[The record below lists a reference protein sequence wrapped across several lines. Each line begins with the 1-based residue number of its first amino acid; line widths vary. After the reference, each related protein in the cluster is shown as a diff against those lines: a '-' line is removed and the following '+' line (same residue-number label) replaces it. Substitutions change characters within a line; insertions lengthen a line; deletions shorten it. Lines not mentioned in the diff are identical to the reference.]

1 MEPCACKNT
10 YFRKICYVIFIIFLI
25 FIFSNVVY
33 AKDKESFSGDGT
45 IESPYLIENYQ
56 DLLKFCNMVNDGEN
70 FENQYFKQT
79 SNIDMEYKK
88 CEPIGNRWNR
98 FFSGIYNG
106 NGYYIENVN
115 IRSSDEICALFGYL
129 DGVVANLGIE
139 SGKIE
144 GVIAAGI
151 AGNAKSQ
158 NAQLLN
164 CYNKAKILGKYVG
177 GIAGNFNEGVISV
190 CWNSGELN
198 GEVIGGILPLGT
210 DVKVYSCFSTNDILL
225 PTNIVSTTSYSL
237 TEEEL
242 FSKEIE
248 KKLNVSTALSQYMY
262 AKPIVNLKQ
271 WKNDENKNLVFDN
284 KETYIKFIGLINDYF
299 LIACILFV
307 IVTVGF
313 SIKKEHSNK
322 NSGSS
327 KRMYLKSVAIISGII
342 AIFCDTA
349 LLYKGL
355 KYLNIFNSIF
365 ISLVNILFVF
375 LLCYFLKDL
384 KKLKLKKEWIP
395 LGVLIIVVI
404 ILELL
409 QFDLVPKYD
418 ACLYYGSFLRGIEEF
433 KLDFITYIGAFVCWK
448 WIQGLALIIAP
459 FEFLLPGKMI
469 GVYISNIFVTVIS
482 LVCLYWLLR
491 QIYSSLSPLIAT
503 ICCGIFIFFPYALGM
518 FTYLCMDWHL
528 PFFVI
533 WLLCSIKKKNNYL
546 ICFSGYLLAFTK
558 ITGIVFYCGILL
570 FVGVEEILR
579 IQESN
584 IIKKIFKWW
593 DWKKVIL
600 WILPAV
606 LFLVTYIYG
615 DHITIQNFYG
625 TYVSEQVIS
634 LNNREHVLNLIL
646 QTVGFGFRWLLV
658 GLTVIACIV
667 NIIWK
672 KKNNLTKFDKDIIWS
687 VIFASILTFMV
698 LCLYN
703 SDADCPRY
711 TTIFNVFYVLCIP
724 YVLNILFRKKYLS
737 EFVGLLL
744 IGVFFVQT
752 YWTIDPMVKSVGESL
767 NTGKIELYK
776 LAMPNDSRSGMNL
789 GEGYG
794 TSQVLGDL
802 YTYNLQHAFYD
813 DLLEQALE
821 EIQPTENDQFYVL
834 DMIDYELH
842 MAGSAN
848 KNYKIYWDQK
858 SCSRTY
864 DNSKES
870 MIYLNE
876 TSLTTEQFE
885 KDIHN
890 LQLPPKFYL
899 IVASR
904 IDSDKAIK
912 NIKEYGYHQIS
923 SIHPENIY
931 GKLSVYGFEK
941 RND

>member
-10 YFRKICYVIFIIFLI
+10 YFRKICYVIFTIFLI

-307 IVTVGF
+307 IGTVGF

-375 LLCYFLKDL
+375 LLCYLLKDL
-384 KKLKLKKEWIP
+384 KKLKFKKEWIP
-395 LGVLIIVVI
+395 LGILIIVVI

-558 ITGIVFYCGILL
+558 ITGIVFYCGILFL
-570 FVGVEEILR
+570 VGIKEMLEKPN
-579 IQESN
+579 QK
-584 IIKKIFKWW
+584 IIDKIIAWWSWKKIF
-593 DWKKVIL
+593 L
-600 WILPAV
+600 WILPAI
-606 LFLVTYIYG
+606 LFLITYMYG
-615 DHITIQNFYG
+615 DHITTQNFYG
-625 TYVSEQVIS
+625 TYVSEQMIS
-634 LNNREHVLNLIL
+634 LGNWSHILNLSL
-646 QTVGFGFRWLLV
+646 QSFGFGFRWIVILLL
-658 GLTVIACIV
+658 GIALL
-667 NIIWK
+667 K
-672 KKNNLTKFDKDIIWS
+672 SFAKSKKN
-687 VIFASILTFMV
+687 IFTEFGKKIMFGVVGSCILTFIV

-711 TTIFNVFYVLCIP
+711 TTIFNVFYVLCLPFIFHT
-724 YVLNILFRKKYLS
+724 LFGNKLPSKVMGITLMCL
-737 EFVGLLL
+737 FL
-744 IGVFFVQT
+744 FQT
-752 YWTIDPMVKSVGESL
+752 YWTIDPLIKNIGESTY
-767 NTGKIELYK
+767 TGKKNLYK
-776 LAMPNDSRSGMNL
+776 LALPNDPRDGMNL
-789 GEGYG
+789 GNAYG

-802 YTYNLQHAFYD
+802 YTYNLEHAFYD
-813 DLLEQALE
+813 NLLDQVLE
-821 EIQPTENDQFYVL
+821 DIQPTEGDQFFVL
-834 DMIDYELH
+834 DIIDYELH
-842 MAGSAN
+842 LAGSAN
-848 KNYKIYWDQK
+848 RNYKIYWNEK
-858 SCSRTY
+858 EHKRTY
-864 DNSKES
+864 DSSKEHS
-870 MIYLNE
+870 IYLKE
-876 TSLTTEQFE
+876 CSLTSEQF
-885 KDIHN
+885 KNDIES
-890 LQLPPKFYL
+890 LKLPSKFYL
-899 IVASR
+899 IIVSR
-904 IDSDKAIK
+904 VNGNDAINSIEK
-912 NIKEYGYHQIS
+912 SGYKEFY
-923 SIHPENIY
+923 SIHPENVY
-931 GKLSVYGFEK
+931 GKMSVYGYEK
-941 RND
+941 TGD